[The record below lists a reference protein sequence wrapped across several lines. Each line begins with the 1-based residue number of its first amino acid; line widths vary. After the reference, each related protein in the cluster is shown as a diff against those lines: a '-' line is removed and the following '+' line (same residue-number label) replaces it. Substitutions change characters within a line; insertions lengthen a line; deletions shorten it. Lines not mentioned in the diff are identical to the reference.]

1 MEVKAILQKVL
12 KSKFVG
18 NTSWLLFQNIYSM
31 MLSLVIGA
39 LSARYL
45 GPSNYG
51 LIGYGASLVSLF
63 TSVSQLGL
71 NGVLM
76 NELLTRPEEKGKTLG
91 TALVMRLT
99 ASLVSFFCVLIFIG
113 IIEPGNKVLM
123 VVTALQAFAILCNTY
138 ELLNEWFLSELK
150 SKVYVIAASIGS
162 TVVGGWRILLLFLG
176 ASVQWFAASTTI
188 QALVCGGIVFL
199 VFWKEKQFR
208 LQASFSRAKEFIIL
222 FPVWL

>member
-1 MEVKAILQKVL
+1 MEVKAILQKVI

-71 NGVLM
+71 NGILM

-99 ASLVSFFCVLIFIG
+99 ASLVSFFCVLLFIG
-113 IIEPGNKVLM
+113 II
-123 VVTALQAFAILCNTY
+123 
-138 ELLNEWFLSELK
+138 
-150 SKVYVIAASIGS
+150 
-162 TVVGGWRILLLFLG
+162 
-176 ASVQWFAASTTI
+176 
-188 QALVCGGIVFL
+188 
-199 VFWKEKQFR
+199 
-208 LQASFSRAKEFIIL
+208 
-222 FPVWL
+222 